1 MAESTVRKK
10 AQAKKKHKRS
20 LEGEEQRSRMERI
33 KGAPRPWVPF
43 VFVPVFLLGVLW
55 LVVWNLAGQ
64 QIPPMRAIGDWNV
77 GIGLA
82 LIVAGFSLMTLWK

>member
-1 MAESTVRKK
+1 MPESKVRK
-10 AQAKKKHKRS
+10 QAKAKKQHKQS
-20 LEGEEQRSRMERI
+20 MEDTEQRSKVERI
-33 KGAPRPWVPF
+33 KGAPRPWVPW

-64 QIPPMRAIGDWNV
+64 EIPPMAAIGNWNV

>member
-1 MAESTVRKK
+1 MPESKVRKQSKDRLQRKK
-10 AQAKKKHKRS
+10 A
-20 LEGEEQRSRMERI
+20 LEGQEERTKRERI
-33 KGAPRPWVPF
+33 AGAPRPWVPW

-55 LVVWNLAGQ
+55 LVVYNLAGNM
-64 QIPPMRAIGDWNV
+64 IPPMRAIGAWNV

>member
-1 MAESTVRKK
+1 MAESKVRKQSK
-10 AQAKKKHKRS
+10 TKLQQKKSIENAER
-20 LEGEEQRSRMERI
+20 RANRERI
-33 KGAPRPWVPF
+33 AGAPRPWVPW

-55 LVVWNLAGQ
+55 LVVYNLAGNL
-64 QIPPMRAIGDWNV
+64 IPPMRAIGQWNV

>member
-1 MAESTVRKK
+1 MPKSTVRKEAK
-10 AQAKKKHKRS
+10 AKKQQKRS
-20 LEGEEQRSRMERI
+20 LEDVEQRSRMERI
-33 KGAPRPWVPF
+33 KGAPRPWVPY

-64 QIPPMRAIGDWNV
+64 QIPPMRALGNWNV

>member
-1 MAESTVRKK
+1 MAESTVRK
-10 AQAKKKHKRS
+10 QAKAKKQHKRS
-20 LEGEEQRSRMERI
+20 MEGAEQRSRTERI
-33 KGAPRPWVPF
+33 KSAPRPWVPF

-64 QIPPMRAIGDWNV
+64 QIPPMAAIGDWNV